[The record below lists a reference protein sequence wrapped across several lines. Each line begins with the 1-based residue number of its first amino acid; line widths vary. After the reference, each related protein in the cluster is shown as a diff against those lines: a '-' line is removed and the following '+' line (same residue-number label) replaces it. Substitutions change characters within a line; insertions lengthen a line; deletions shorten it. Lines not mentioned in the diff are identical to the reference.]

1 MRRSEATRYAR
12 LSAVF
17 AGVVFL
23 LLAGLYGWRS
33 VQHDRSVRSAPPAVP
48 VTVQQQSQKFAFSKA
63 NGDHTLFQVEA
74 SHATAFTAD
83 NRNVLEDVAV
93 TMFGQQGDRHDRI
106 RTREC
111 EYFTNTGLV
120 VCNGDVYM
128 EMEAARDARERPGK
142 QMVRAETSQV
152 SFDRESGASHSDQPV
167 RFSFPYGE
175 GRAVGF
181 TYAAN
186 RSVVRLHHDVVM
198 TLRRA
203 PQGKTAASAPTPPPM
218 TAEVSAAS

>member
-1 MRRSEATRYAR
+1 MRRSEAVRYAR
-12 LSAVF
+12 LSAII

-23 LLAGLYGWRS
+23 LLAAQFGWRAM
-33 VQHDRSVRSAPPAVP
+33 QHARSVRSAPPAVP
-48 VTVQQQSQKFAFSKA
+48 STVQQQSQKFAFSKA

-111 EYFTNTGLV
+111 EYFSNSGRV
-120 VCNGDVYM
+120 VCRGNVYV
-128 EMEAARDARERPGK
+128 EMEAARDARERPGQ

-152 SFDRESGASHSDQPV
+152 TFERESGSSHSDQPV
-167 RFSFPYGE
+167 LFSFPYGE
-175 GRAVGF
+175 GHAVGF
-181 TYAAN
+181 TYDAN
-186 RSVVRLHHDVVM
+186 HSSVRLHHDVVM

-203 PQGKTAASAPTPPPM
+203 A
-218 TAEVSAAS
+218 